1 MTTNKISAH
10 SFELFYYNLTGIIG
24 LRAVKNYEKSF
35 QSCMG
40 KDNNPSLSLWI
51 YNLATIKSCFSFYSS
66 QLWLQDDGQW
76 FILCVTKVNIK
87 QKKESHDELF
97 IFYNI
102 KNELNI

>member
-1 MTTNKISAH
+1 MTTNKISTH
-10 SFELFYYNLTGIIG
+10 SFEWFYFNLTGIIG
-24 LRAVKNYEKSF
+24 LGAVKNYEKSF
-35 QSCMG
+35 ERCIG
-40 KDNNPSLSLWI
+40 KDNNPSLSPWI